1 MTVLDR
7 QPPQLSESVNCRIT
21 SEATIAGEAAA
32 TVAYTSLVEGQR
44 TSVVRPSAAGDTR
57 SIEQQLTRKC
67 HCASIEG
74 DGSGGSINES
84 EGAAPP

>member
-32 TVAYTSLVEGQR
+32 TVAYTSLVEG
-44 TSVVRPSAAGDTR
+44 
-57 SIEQQLTRKC
+57 
-67 HCASIEG
+67 
-74 DGSGGSINES
+74 
-84 EGAAPP
+84 